1 MGRKTKD
8 ILKRAFFQVYKL
20 ALRLGFHFFPAHYY
34 SSEPNIL
41 ELEKTKDTWAKPTPF
56 HGIPVNLDQEL
67 QSLRTVCLPY
77 QTEYIGNPIYQE
89 GVRRN
94 LGPGYGFIEAQVLHA
109 VIRHYQPARLI
120 EVGSGVSTYCSLAA
134 LRKNQAEG
142 KRSGSITCLEP
153 YPSKGLQT
161 LARSNPDLRLMA
173 RPVQSGPEDLFR
185 ELSAGD
191 ILFIDSSH
199 VLKAASDVHHIVL
212 EVLPQLAPG
221 VLVHFHDIYFPY
233 DYQRDLLLTFL
244 HNNETPFLR
253 AFLAFNS
260 KFRILFSLSHLHYE
274 KKEALKAIFP
284 DYDPQSDRQ
293 GLRDRSEDPQ
303 KHFPSSLWLAVQG

>member
-8 ILKRAFFQVYKL
+8 ILKRAYFQLYRM
-20 ALRLGFHFFPAHYY
+20 ALRMGVHLLPAHYY
-34 SSEPNIL
+34 SSAPNIL

-56 HGIPVNLDQEL
+56 HGISVNLDEQVE
-67 QSLRTVCLPY
+67 SLHRVCLPY
-77 QTEYIGNPIYQE
+77 QAEYIGNPIYQSA
-89 GVRRN
+89 VRQN

-109 VIRHYQPARLI
+109 VIRHYQPARVI
-120 EVGSGVSTYCSLAA
+120 EVGGGVSTYCSLAA
-134 LRKNQAEG
+134 LRQNKAEG
-142 KRSGSITCLEP
+142 KRTGAITCLEP
-153 YPSKGLQT
+153 YPSQALKT
-161 LARSNPDLRLMA
+161 LARSTPGLVLMSV
-173 RPVQSGPEDLFR
+173 PVQSAPEDLFR
-185 ELSAGD
+185 ELSGGD

-199 VLKAASDVHHIVL
+199 VLKAVSDVRHIIL

-253 AFLAFNS
+253 AFLSFNP

-274 KKEALKAIFP
+274 RKAALKSIFP
-284 DYDPQSDRQ
+284 DYDPQGDWQ
-293 GLRDRSEDPQ
+293 GLRDPFEDPQ
-303 KHFPSSLWLAVQG
+303 KHFPSSLWLTALG